1 MKVTVRNAHE
11 FVDMA
16 AEITNNWG
24 WDKPVEV
31 TIKPITKKHNPD
43 QMALCRLWIR
53 QLTDHFNLHR
63 PESSEFEYDEDWVA
77 NRMKHKFGERECIID
92 PVTGEETRRL
102 KSLGKYKRGE
112 MFFFMTALQD
122 YAFEHCGLV
131 LESCGEYEQIKREQA
146 GMETDR
152 QVGYREQAVQNQ

>member
-1 MKVTVRNAHE
+1 MRLTVRNAHE

-53 QLTDHFNLHR
+53 QITDHYNLHR
-63 PESSEFEYDEDWVA
+63 ECDEEYDEDWVA
-77 NRMKHKFGERECIID
+77 NKLKLKFGEREPIID
-92 PVTGEETRRL
+92 PFTGEETRKL

-122 YAFEHCGLV
+122 YAFDKLNLV
-131 LESCGEYEQIKREQA
+131 LESCGEYEQIKREQS